1 VDFSRNLLF
10 NSALSGGNAIILLV
24 YSEGHTPMLLL
35 EMLNR
40 AVLEILLKF
49 YKPVKVV
56 ISDALRIL
64 VYYGNRLEIGF
75 FTLIVFTVTAISCEV

>member
-1 VDFSRNLLF
+1 MNFSRNLLV

-24 YSEGHTPMLLL
+24 YSEGHTPTLLL

-49 YKPVKVV
+49 YKSVKVV
-56 ISDALRIL
+56 ILDALRIL
-64 VYYGNRLEIGF
+64 AY
-75 FTLIVFTVTAISCEV
+75 